1 VPRLPHKGFRS
12 VSSPTESS
20 SCLPRLAVGEAVS
33 LEDKPIGPVEV
44 EMPDLL
50 GSDPIGE
57 RAALDPMHH
66 HPRLHQDL
74 ERSPV
79 AEVGPPSLGCFFST
93 RLFEIVID
101 KPRGATDWTPLF
113 LSRPE
118 RQSLSLPTVTLSGLR
133 R

>member
-50 GSDPIGE
+50 GSDPIGNE
-57 RAALDPMHH
+57 L
-66 HPRLHQDL
+66 
-74 ERSPV
+74 
-79 AEVGPPSLGCFFST
+79 PSTRCTTTPFST
-93 RLFEIVID
+93 R
-101 KPRGATDWTPLF
+101 
-113 LSRPE
+113 
-118 RQSLSLPTVTLSGLR
+118 TLKDPQ
-133 R
+133 